1 MDKKRLMVIDDDP
14 TMCDYVGAVG
24 DSLGFEVRAATRAR
38 ARAAEQEVEDFRP
51 DFIVLDLF
59 MPDMDGIEVLHI
71 LAKHRCA
78 AAILMVSNYED
89 EILAQALKLAEGLG
103 LNLAGSLH
111 KPIQLPRLEA
121 ALQAAA

>member
-14 TMCDYVGAVG
+14 TMCDYIAAVG
-24 DSLGFEVRAATRAR
+24 ESLGFEVRAATLPRV
-38 ARAAEQEVEDFRP
+38 AEQEIESFDP

-59 MPDMDGIEVLHI
+59 MPDVDGIEVLRL
-71 LAKHRCA
+71 LAKPRCSA
-78 AAILMVSNYED
+78 SILMISNYED
-89 EILAQALKLAEGLG
+89 EILTQALRLAEGLG
-103 LNLAGSLH
+103 LHLAGSLH